1 MDIKKVIIDEIKRM
15 PVSRYRLSKETGVDE
30 ALLSRLV
37 RGKVGLSLENAEK
50 LLDYFGLVEFKKP
63 AKSSG
68 REMPRPKKRAKL
80 RQDGITC
87 PMKKKV

>member
-63 AKSSG
+63 AKGSG
-68 REMPRPKKRAKL
+68 REMPRPKRRDKL
-80 RQDGITC
+80 SGEKIGL
-87 PMKKKV
+87 